1 VLVTGWDLKP
11 QGISTVLKATG
22 EVASKL
28 QAHATSYGNH
38 LSSAAS
44 SAGTIS
50 AEGGGSSSG
59 GGGKDGEGAVGGL
72 VALALS
78 QFAEHTTP
86 DLKFVAARAG
96 KSLQGAVDATTA
108 YLNGDLDMAAEAQ
121 RKALGAV
128 DLGPKAPGV
137 QSR

>member
-1 VLVTGWDLKP
+1 MLK
-11 QGISTVLKATG
+11 TTG

-28 QAHATSYGNH
+28 QTYATSYGDH

-50 AEGGGSSSG
+50 AEGGGDG
-59 GGGKDGEGAVGGL
+59 GGGKDGEKAAGGL

-86 DLKFVAARAG
+86 DLKFIAARAG

-108 YLNGDLDMAAEAQ
+108 YLNGDLEMATEAQ

-128 DLGPKAPGV
+128 DLDPKKPGV
-137 QSR
+137 QDK

>member
-1 VLVTGWDLKP
+1 MAGWDLKP
-11 QGISTVLKATG
+11 QGISGVLKTTG

-28 QAHATSYGNH
+28 QTYATSYGDH
-38 LSSAAS
+38 LTSAAS

-50 AEGGGSSSG
+50 AEGGGDG
-59 GGGKDGEGAVGGL
+59 GGGKDGEKAAGGL

-78 QFAEHTTP
+78 QFAEHTTS

-108 YLNGDLDMAAEAQ
+108 YLNGDLEMAAEAQ

-128 DLGPKAPGV
+128 DLDPKKPGV
-137 QSR
+137 QDK